1 MLPLCVRLV
10 LIGGLLVPGPL
21 CAAELKVEIRGVPSA
36 EGTVDVAIFDIPGDF
51 LAKRAGGIRI
61 SAGQSPLIAA
71 FADLQPGTYA
81 VSVFHDANGNGT
93 LDRNLFGL
101 PTERYGFSRD
111 ATGRMGPPDFED
123 AALTIGSQGHAIII
137 NLR

>member
-1 MLPLCVRLV
+1 MLPLCIRLV
-10 LIGGLLVPGPL
+10 LISGFLVPGPL
-21 CAAELKVEIRGVPSA
+21 SATELKVEIRGVPSA
-36 EGTVDVAIFDIPGDF
+36 EGTVDVAIFDDPANF
-51 LAKRAGGIRI
+51 LAKRTAGIKVP
-61 SAGQSPLIAA
+61 AGQRPTVAT
-71 FADLQPGTYA
+71 FADLRPGTYA

-101 PTERYGFSRD
+101 PTEKYGFSRD
-111 ATGRMGPPDFED
+111 APGRMGPPDFED